1 MSSRTDIKDRHY
13 LKYFEG
19 IKEVYQKAE
28 SWEDIVASN
37 YFYSDEGESM
47 EAFIDYVEEVYK
59 TEVKDAKELEKLTGL
74 TALLPKEQNIEK
86 GKEPTLEYILTS
98 ARHSKYFR
106 ALETALK
113 GGATYPELL
122 KISPTKFNLPKDFK
136 RDNTVGSDSY
146 NSILW
151 AISFSYLINE
161 PAGLMMLPD
170 LRSIAEEIKAPYSVI
185 MEAYNLTRH

>member
-1 MSSRTDIKDRHY
+1 MSSRTDKKDKHY

-28 SWEDIVASN
+28 SWEDVVASN
-37 YFYSDEGESM
+37 YFYSDEGKSM

-59 TEVKDAKELEKLTGL
+59 TEVKDTKELEKL

-106 ALETALK
+106 ALETALE

-136 RDNTVGSDSY
+136 IENTVGSDSY

-161 PAGLMMLPD
+161 PVGLMMLPD

-185 MEAYNLTRH
+185 MEAYNLTRY